1 MAKSYNQKAKI
12 LYLERM
18 LNETTPQTPVS
29 MQVILMKLGEVG
41 IRAERKSIYDDMETL
56 REFGMDIQYRRGR
69 EGGYFV
75 AAAIDKKEADAKS
88 AGDVED
94 AKSAESVKSAV
105 DTSAGDTAQT
115 DAKDVQATEGSQVV
129 ALRPQAPKVDKQG
142 KEIKL
147 LCRNS
152 LKKEIL
158 AAAGKDAPCKAK
170 GEECFSVI
178 IQTQPDR
185 KFYGWLASM
194 GRSIRIVK
202 PKKVAAAYREFL
214 KNIAK
219 DYKSDK

>member
-18 LNETTPQTPVS
+18 LNETTPQSPIS
-29 MQVILMKLGEVG
+29 MQGILLKLGEVG

-75 AAAIDKKEADAKS
+75 VAALDKKPADAKS
-88 AGDVED
+88 AEDV
-94 AKSAESVKSAV
+94 V
-105 DTSAGDTAQT
+105 DTSIGDTAQT
-115 DAKDVQATEGSQVV
+115 NGKDADAAAVQGSETADGAKENIVD
-129 ALRPQAPKVDKQG
+129 LRPKAPILDKQG

-158 AAAGKDAPCKAK
+158 AAVGEDAPCKAK

-185 KFYGWLASM
+185 RFYGWLASM

>member
-18 LNETTPQTPVS
+18 LNETTPQTPIS

-69 EGGYFV
+69 EGGYFITQPEPIMDKAPDTKSADASADAASEGSAGSSE
-75 AAAIDKKEADAKS
+75 AAAMQSSETADGAKENI
-88 AGDVED
+88 
-94 AKSAESVKSAV
+94 V
-105 DTSAGDTAQT
+105 D
-115 DAKDVQATEGSQVV
+115 
-129 ALRPQAPKVDKQG
+129 LRPQAPTLDKQG

-158 AAAGKDAPCKAK
+158 AAVGEDAPCKAK

-202 PKKVAAAYREFL
+202 PKKVAATYREFL

>member
-18 LNETTPQTPVS
+18 LNETTPQTPIS

-69 EGGYFV
+69 EGGYFITQPEPIMDKAPDTKSADASADAASEGSAGSSE
-75 AAAIDKKEADAKS
+75 AAAMQSSETADGAKENI
-88 AGDVED
+88 
-94 AKSAESVKSAV
+94 V
-105 DTSAGDTAQT
+105 D
-115 DAKDVQATEGSQVV
+115 
-129 ALRPQAPKVDKQG
+129 LRPQTPTLDKQG

-158 AAAGKDAPCKAK
+158 AAVGEDAPCKAK

>member
-18 LNETTPQTPVS
+18 LNETTPQTPIS

-69 EGGYFV
+69 EGGYFITQPEPAMDKAPDTKSADASADAASEGSTGSSE
-75 AAAIDKKEADAKS
+75 AAAMQSSETADGAKENI
-88 AGDVED
+88 
-94 AKSAESVKSAV
+94 V
-105 DTSAGDTAQT
+105 D
-115 DAKDVQATEGSQVV
+115 
-129 ALRPQAPKVDKQG
+129 LRPQAPTLDKQG

-158 AAAGKDAPCKAK
+158 AAVGEDAPCKAK

>member
-18 LNETTPQTPVS
+18 LNETTPQTPIS

-69 EGGYFV
+69 EGGYFITQPEP
-75 AAAIDKKEADAKS
+75 AMDKAPDMKSADASADAASEGS
-88 AGDVED
+88 AGSSAAVQSSETADG
-94 AKSAESVKSAV
+94 AKENIV
-105 DTSAGDTAQT
+105 D
-115 DAKDVQATEGSQVV
+115 
-129 ALRPQAPKVDKQG
+129 LRPQAPTLDKQG

-158 AAAGKDAPCKAK
+158 AAVGEDAPCKAK

>member
-18 LNETTPQTPVS
+18 LNETTPQTPIS

-69 EGGYFV
+69 EGGYFITQPEL
-75 AAAIDKKEADAKS
+75 AMDKKVPDTKNADASADAVSKGS
-88 AGDVED
+88 AGSSAAVQSSETADG
-94 AKSAESVKSAV
+94 AKENIV
-105 DTSAGDTAQT
+105 D
-115 DAKDVQATEGSQVV
+115 
-129 ALRPQAPKVDKQG
+129 LRPQAPTLDKQG

-158 AAAGKDAPCKAK
+158 AAVGEDAPCKAK

>member
-18 LNETTPQTPVS
+18 LNETTPQNPIS
-29 MQVILMKLGEVG
+29 MQVILTKLGEAG

-69 EGGYFV
+69 EGGYFI
-75 AAAIDKKEADAKS
+75 AAAMDKE
-88 AGDVED
+88 G
-94 AKSAESVKSAV
+94 
-105 DTSAGDTAQT
+105 TDTADT
-115 DAKDVQATEGSQVV
+115 TVDVKVSDTADEQHVV
-129 ALRPQAPKVDKQG
+129 TLRPQAPKLDKQG

-158 AAAGKDAPCKAK
+158 SAVGKDAPCKAK
-170 GEECFSVI
+170 GDECFSVI
-178 IQTQPDR
+178 IQVQLDR
-185 KFYGWLASM
+185 RFYGWLASM

-202 PKKVAAAYREFL
+202 PKKVAAAYKEYL

>member
-18 LNETTPQTPVS
+18 LNETTPQTPIS

-69 EGGYFV
+69 EGGYFITQPEPIMDKAPDTKSADASADAASEGSAGSSE
-75 AAAIDKKEADAKS
+75 AAAMQSSETADGAKENI
-88 AGDVED
+88 
-94 AKSAESVKSAV
+94 V
-105 DTSAGDTAQT
+105 D
-115 DAKDVQATEGSQVV
+115 
-129 ALRPQAPKVDKQG
+129 LRPQAPTLDKQG

-158 AAAGKDAPCKAK
+158 AAVGEDALCKAK

>member
-18 LNETTPQTPVS
+18 LNETAPQKPIS
-29 MQVILMKLGEVG
+29 MQEILIKLGEAG

-75 AAAIDKKEADAKS
+75 AAVT
-88 AGDVED
+88 G
-94 AKSAESVKSAV
+94 SAETEERNTAGSA
-105 DTSAGDTAQT
+105 DTGSSDRNAAQT
-115 DAKDVQATEGSQVV
+115 DTTDKNITDTDTIVIKEPPVT
-129 ALRPQAPKVDKQG
+129 LCPQTPKLDKQG

-158 AAAGKDAPCKAK
+158 AAVGKDAPCKAK

-178 IQTQPDR
+178 IQAQPDR

-202 PKKVAAAYREFL
+202 PKKVAAAYREYL

>member
-18 LNETTPQTPVS
+18 LNETTPQTPIS

-69 EGGYFV
+69 EGGYFITQPEP
-75 AAAIDKKEADAKS
+75 AMDKKVSDIKSADVSADAGSERS
-88 AGDVED
+88 AGNSEAMAVQGSETVDG
-94 AKSAESVKSAV
+94 VKENIV
-105 DTSAGDTAQT
+105 D
-115 DAKDVQATEGSQVV
+115 
-129 ALRPQAPKVDKQG
+129 LRPQAPTLDKQG

-158 AAAGKDAPCKAK
+158 VAVGEDAPCKAK

>member
-18 LNETTPQTPVS
+18 LNETTPQTPIS

-69 EGGYFV
+69 EGGYFITQPEPIMDKV
-75 AAAIDKKEADAKS
+75 PDTKSADASADAASEGSAGSSEAAAMQSSETADGAKENI
-88 AGDVED
+88 
-94 AKSAESVKSAV
+94 V
-105 DTSAGDTAQT
+105 D
-115 DAKDVQATEGSQVV
+115 
-129 ALRPQAPKVDKQG
+129 LRPQTPTLDKQG

-158 AAAGKDAPCKAK
+158 AAVGEDAPCKAK

>member
-18 LNETTPQTPVS
+18 LNETTPQTPIS

-69 EGGYFV
+69 EGGYFITQPEPIMDKV
-75 AAAIDKKEADAKS
+75 PDTKSADAAA
-88 AGDVED
+88 
-94 AKSAESVKSAV
+94 
-105 DTSAGDTAQT
+105 
-115 DAKDVQATEGSQVV
+115 EGSTGSSEAVQSSETADGAKENIVD
-129 ALRPQAPKVDKQG
+129 LRPQTPTLDKQG

-158 AAAGKDAPCKAK
+158 AAVGEDAPCKAK

>member
-18 LNETTPQTPVS
+18 LNETTPQTPIS

-69 EGGYFV
+69 EGGYFITQPEPIMDKAPDTKSADASADAASEGSAGSSE
-75 AAAIDKKEADAKS
+75 AAAMQSSETADGAKENI
-88 AGDVED
+88 
-94 AKSAESVKSAV
+94 V
-105 DTSAGDTAQT
+105 D
-115 DAKDVQATEGSQVV
+115 
-129 ALRPQAPKVDKQG
+129 LRPQAPTLDKQG

-158 AAAGKDAPCKAK
+158 AAVGEDAPCKAK